1 MFLPSSV
8 VRGAGLL
15 LTPLLALLV
24 LTPAHVARVGRAQE
38 PVPQTQ
44 SPTPTPT
51 PELQQPSPTPTPAP
65 ETQQPTPTPSPTQT
79 PTPTAPPSP
88 SPISSPSPS
97 PTPAE
102 VEEVERID
110 TDLTSVLLS
119 ALDKKRRFVNTLR
132 AEDVRVLEDGVP
144 QQISSFEHETDAP
157 LSLVLLV
164 DTSASQEK
172 VLKQEQEAAS
182 AFVRS
187 VLRPARD
194 TAAVLSFTGITRL
207 ELTSTADTSLLLR
220 AIDSLKVRFTNNSPE
235 CQDFE
240 APPDV
245 RLRCLTGAWDAVVL
259 SVREVLSKTSERTRR
274 AVILLSDGDDTS
286 SRVRLYQ
293 AAEYAVRHNTVVYSI
308 GIRDNDF
315 EYGEMRRDFLRA
327 LSDQTG
333 GRAFFPKK
341 PADLADAFAQIEQEL
356 RSQYLITYTSTNR
369 ARDGSF
375 RKLQI
380 EITDPQLKKQ
390 NLRLLY
396 RQGYF
401 AKAVDSRQ

>member
-8 VRGAGLL
+8 LRGGRLL
-15 LTPLLALLV
+15 LAPLFALLI
-24 LTPAHVARVGRAQE
+24 LTAAPAQQPAPA
-38 PVPQTQ
+38 
-44 SPTPTPT
+44 PTPG
-51 PELQQPSPTPTPAP
+51 Q
-65 ETQQPTPTPSPTQT
+65 TPTPSPTASPTPSPPPETAPTQT
-79 PTPTAPPSP
+79 PTPSP
-88 SPISSPSPS
+88 E
-97 PTPAE
+97 PAE

-119 ALDKKRRFVNTLR
+119 ATDSKRRFVNTLR
-132 AEDVRVLEDGVP
+132 AEDVRLLEDGVE
-144 QQISSFEHETDAP
+144 QRVASFERETATP

-164 DTSASQEK
+164 DASASQEK

-182 AFVRS
+182 AFIRS

-194 TAAVLSFTGITRL
+194 TAAVLSFTGITRI
-207 ELTSTADTSLLLR
+207 EQPSTADAPRLL
-220 AIDSLKVRFTNNSPE
+220 AAVDSLKVVYTNRSPE
-235 CQDFE
+235 CQNLE
-240 APPDV
+240 APSDV
-245 RLRCLTGAWDAVVL
+245 RLRCLTGVWDAVVL
-259 SVREVLSKTSERTRR
+259 SVREVLSKTPERTRR

-308 GIRDNDF
+308 GIRDKDF
-315 EYGEMRRDFLRA
+315 GFGEMRRDFLQS

-341 PADLADAFAQIEQEL
+341 PADLASAFAQIEQEL
-356 RSQYLITYTSTNR
+356 RSQYLITYAPANR
-369 ARDGSF
+369 ARDGSL
-375 RKLQI
+375 RKLRI
-380 EITDPQLKKQ
+380 EITNPDLKKQ

-396 RQGYF
+396 RQGYY